1 MNVDQL
7 LKYIKQRK
15 KVANCLLCKLSDVMV
30 GGGLKNMEH
39 YQRLLGNLDE
49 ITSIE
54 EKIKQTLDEHE

>member
-1 MNVDQL
+1 
-7 LKYIKQRK
+7 
-15 KVANCLLCKLSDVMV
+15 MV

-54 EKIKQTLDEHE
+54 EQIKETLDQHE

>member
-1 MNVDQL
+1 LNVDRL

-15 KVANCLLCKLSDVMV
+15 KEISEVMV
-30 GGGLKNMEH
+30 GGGLKNIEH

-49 ITSIE
+49 LTSIE

>member
-1 MNVDQL
+1 LNVDQL

-15 KVANCLLCKLSDVMV
+15 KEISDVMV

-49 ITSIE
+49 LTSIE

>member
-1 MNVDQL
+1 
-7 LKYIKQRK
+7 
-15 KVANCLLCKLSDVMV
+15 MV

-54 EKIKQTLDEHE
+54 EKIIQTLDKHE

>member
-1 MNVDQL
+1 LNVDQL

-15 KVANCLLCKLSDVMV
+15 KEISEVMV

>member
-15 KVANCLLCKLSDVMV
+15 KEISAVMV

>member
-1 MNVDQL
+1 LNVDQL

-15 KVANCLLCKLSDVMV
+15 KEISDVMV

-54 EKIKQTLDEHE
+54 EKIKETLDQHE

>member
-1 MNVDQL
+1 LNVDQL

-15 KVANCLLCKLSDVMV
+15 KEVSEVMV

-49 ITSIE
+49 LTSIE

>member
-1 MNVDQL
+1 LNVDQL

-15 KVANCLLCKLSDVMV
+15 KEVSEVMV
-30 GGGLKNMEH
+30 GAGLKNMEH

-49 ITSIE
+49 LTSIE

>member
-15 KVANCLLCKLSDVMV
+15 KEVSEVMV

-49 ITSIE
+49 LTSIE